1 MAERNRAGVLPSL
14 LVTAGVVAVAAIVGW
29 LLLLLLKGIVVLG
42 TYVLGIALIVLPLL
56 LARRIVGQ
64 SRGRERRRRVLGIAS
79 AVALG
84 ALLCAVANLVDDNG
98 WLLIAIPAG
107 LVLVER
113 VLDRFQDRRRRR

>member
-1 MAERNRAGVLPSL
+1 MAERNRSGIVPSL
-14 LVTAGVVAVAAIVGW
+14 LVTAGVVAVAAVVGW

-42 TYVLGIALIVLPLL
+42 TYALGIALIVVPLL

-64 SRGRERRRRVLGIAS
+64 SRGRERRRRILGIAS

-84 ALLCAVANLVDDNG
+84 ALLCAVANLVDDHG

-113 VLDRFQDRRRRR
+113 VLDRFEARRRR